1 MKGYCSLNSAFCCVV
16 AIKKMGCPIKLNN
29 KSVDTNLRVDT
40 DLTIL
45 TKGDNSISSII
56 ESNVK
61 EVDDRPRY
69 PDLYEEFDEAFIA
82 FDWNLT
88 IIHWNKAAERVTTVK
103 TKDALGKKINDIL
116 PEMMTVDLAPHIAL
130 LQQRKRARFMMN
142 TISRETQKPSI
153 FEISL
158 YPSEQGVIV
167 VVEDKTEEEK
177 TKRLSAIGATAGMVG
192 HDIRNPLQAIVGD
205 IYLLKEYL
213 ASMPESETQK
223 EVAES
228 LDNIETNVNYINK
241 IVSDLLDYSRSINPE
256 YSDFN
261 LKDLIETILQSVN
274 RQNDLD
280 ISVNIDPSFTIT
292 SDRSITRRILTNLI
306 VNAIQA
312 MPTGGKIRLS
322 SFREEGN
329 VLIMVE
335 DTGVGIPED
344 IKPKLFSP
352 MFTTKAKG
360 QGLGLAVVK
369 RLVEALNGT
378 ISFESQE
385 GKGTKFVIALPF
397 SK

>member
-1 MKGYCSLNSAFCCVV
+1 
-16 AIKKMGCPIKLNN
+16 
-29 KSVDTNLRVDT
+29 LRVDT
-40 DLTIL
+40 DLTNL
-45 TKGDNSISSII
+45 TKGDNSLGNII
-56 ESNVK
+56 KSNAK
-61 EVDDRPRY
+61 GVDCKPRY

-82 FDWNLT
+82 FDWDLT
-88 IIHWNKAAERVTTVK
+88 IIHWNKAAERVTTIK
-103 TKDALGKKINDIL
+103 AKDALGKKINDTL
-116 PEMMTVDLAPHIAL
+116 PEMMTVDLSPHIAL

-158 YPSEQGVIV
+158 YPSEQGIIV

-205 IYLLKEYL
+205 IYLLREYIS
-213 ASMPESETQK
+213 SMPKSENQK

-228 LDNIETNVNYINK
+228 LDSIETNVNYINK
-241 IVSDLLDYSRSINPE
+241 IVSDLQDYSRSINPE

-261 LKDLIETILQSVN
+261 LKDMIETILQN
-274 RQNDLD
+274 ITRQNNVDV
-280 ISVNIDPSFTIT
+280 SVNINPSFTIT
-292 SDRSITRRILTNLI
+292 SDRNIIRRILTNLV

-312 MPTGGKIRLS
+312 MPTGGKISLS
-322 SFREEGN
+322 GFREEDN
-329 VLIMVE
+329 ILIKVE

-344 IKPKLFSP
+344 IKLKLFSP

-385 GKGTKFVIALPF
+385 GKGTKFVIELPS

>member
-1 MKGYCSLNSAFCCVV
+1 M
-16 AIKKMGCPIKLNN
+16 
-29 KSVDTNLRVDT
+29 RVDT

-45 TKGDNSISSII
+45 TKEDNSISSII

-82 FDWNLT
+82 FDWDLT

-103 TKDALGKKINDIL
+103 AKDALGKKINDVL
-116 PEMMTVDLAPHIAL
+116 PEMMTVDFTPYMAL

-213 ASMPESETQK
+213 KSMPESETQK

-228 LDNIETNVNYINK
+228 LDSIETNVNYINK
-241 IVSDLLDYSRSINPE
+241 IVSDLQDYSRSLNPE

-261 LKDLIETILQSVN
+261 LKDMIETILQSVS

-280 ISVNIDPSFTIT
+280 ISVNIDPSFTVT
-292 SDRSITRRILTNLI
+292 SDRSIIRRILTNLI

-312 MPTGGKIRLS
+312 MPTGGKISLN

-329 VLIMVE
+329 LLIIVE
-335 DTGVGIPED
+335 DTGVGIPDD

>member
-1 MKGYCSLNSAFCCVV
+1 
-16 AIKKMGCPIKLNN
+16 
-29 KSVDTNLRVDT
+29 
-40 DLTIL
+40 LTIL
-45 TKGDNSISSII
+45 INEDNSFGTII
-56 ESNVK
+56 ENNNKDVYN
-61 EVDDRPRY
+61 RPRY

-103 TKDALGKKINDIL
+103 AKDALGKKMNDIL
-116 PEMMTVDLAPHIAL
+116 PEMMAVELTPHIAL

-142 TISRETQKPSI
+142 SVSRETKKPSI

-177 TKRLSAIGATAGMVG
+177 IKRLSAIGSTVGMVG

-213 ASMPESETQK
+213 KSMPESKNQK
-223 EVAES
+223 EVTES
-228 LDNIETNVNYINK
+228 LNSIETNVNYINK
-241 IVSDLLDYSRSINPE
+241 IVSDLQDYSRSINPE

-261 LKDLIETILQSVN
+261 LKDMIETILESVS

-292 SDRSITRRILTNLI
+292 SDRSIIRRILTNLI

-312 MPTGGKIRLS
+312 IPTKGKIKLS
-322 SFREEGN
+322 SYREESS

-385 GKGTKFVIALPF
+385 GKGTEFVIALPF

>member
-1 MKGYCSLNSAFCCVV
+1 MKEDNSLDSTIESDVEESH
-16 AIKKMGCPIKLNN
+16 N
-29 KSVDTNLRVDT
+29 KS
-40 DLTIL
+40 
-45 TKGDNSISSII
+45 S
-56 ESNVK
+56 
-61 EVDDRPRY
+61 Y
-69 PDLYEEFDEAFIA
+69 QDLYEEFDEAFIA
-82 FDWNLT
+82 FDWDLT
-88 IIHWNKAAERVTTVK
+88 IIHWNKAAERVTTIK
-103 TKDALGKKINDIL
+103 AKDALGKKINDTL
-116 PEMMTVDLAPHIAL
+116 PEMMTVDLSPYIAL

-142 TISRETQKPSI
+142 TISRETKKPSI

-177 TKRLSAIGATAGMVG
+177 IKRLSAIGATAGMVG

-205 IYLLKEYL
+205 IYLLREYL

-228 LDNIETNVNYINK
+228 LDSIETNVNYINK
-241 IVSDLLDYSRSINPE
+241 IVSDLQDYSRSINPE
-256 YSDFN
+256 YSDFS
-261 LKDLIETILQSVN
+261 LKDMVETILQSVS
-274 RQNDLD
+274 RQNNLD
-280 ISVNIDPSFTIT
+280 ISVNINPSFTLN
-292 SDRSITRRILTNLI
+292 SDRNIIRRILTNLI

-312 MPTGGKIRLS
+312 MPTGGKIS
-322 SFREEGN
+322 INGFREEGKI
-329 VLIMVE
+329 LIKVD

-385 GKGTKFVIALPF
+385 GKGTKFVVELPY

>member
-1 MKGYCSLNSAFCCVV
+1 
-16 AIKKMGCPIKLNN
+16 
-29 KSVDTNLRVDT
+29 LRVDT

-45 TKGDNSISSII
+45 TKEDDSFGTII
-56 ESNVK
+56 ENNTQDID
-61 EVDDRPRY
+61 ERPRY
-69 PDLYEEFDEAFIA
+69 PDIYEEFDEAFIA
-82 FDWNLT
+82 FDWDLT

-103 TKDALGKKINDIL
+103 AKDALGKKINDIM
-116 PEMMTVDLAPHIAL
+116 PEMMKVDLMPHIAS

-142 TISRETQKPSI
+142 ILSRETQKPSI

-213 ASMPESETQK
+213 KSMPDSESQK

-228 LDNIETNVNYINK
+228 LDSIETNVNYINK
-241 IVSDLLDYSRSINPE
+241 IVSDLQDYSRPINPE
-256 YSDFN
+256 YSNFN
-261 LKDLIETILQSVN
+261 LKELIDSIFDSVS
-274 RQNDLD
+274 RQNDLSVSID
-280 ISVNIDPSFTIT
+280 INPSFIIT

-306 VNAIQA
+306 INAIQA
-312 MPTGGKIRLS
+312 MPTGGKISLS
-322 SFREEGN
+322 SLREEGDI
-329 VLIMVE
+329 VIIVE
-335 DTGVGIPED
+335 DTGVGIPEEV
-344 IKPKLFSP
+344 KPKLFSP

-369 RLVEALNGT
+369 RLIEALNGT

-397 SK
+397 RK

>member
-1 MKGYCSLNSAFCCVV
+1 
-16 AIKKMGCPIKLNN
+16 
-29 KSVDTNLRVDT
+29 LRVDSN
-40 DLTIL
+40 LTIL
-45 TKGDNSISSII
+45 TKEDNSFGTII
-56 ESNVK
+56 ESNNKDVI
-61 EVDDRPRY
+61 DRPRY

-82 FDWNLT
+82 FDWDLT

-103 TKDALGKKINDIL
+103 AKDALGKKVNDVL
-116 PEMMTVDLAPHIAL
+116 PEMMTVDLTPHIAL

-142 TISRETQKPSI
+142 TISRETEKPSI

-158 YPSEQGVIV
+158 YPSEQGIIV

-177 TKRLSAIGATAGMVG
+177 IKRLSAIGATAGMVG

-213 ASMPESETQK
+213 KSIPESETQK
-223 EVAES
+223 EIAES
-228 LDNIETNVNYINK
+228 LDSIETNANYINK
-241 IVSDLLDYSRSINPE
+241 IVSDLQDYSRSINPE

-261 LKDLIETILQSVN
+261 LKALIDTILESVS

-280 ISVNIDPSFTIT
+280 VSVNINPSFMIT
-292 SDRSITRRILTNLI
+292 SDHSIIRRILTNLI

-312 MPTGGKIRLS
+312 MPNGGKLSLS
-322 SFREEGN
+322 SFREKSN
-329 VLIMVE
+329 ISIIVE

-369 RLVEALNGT
+369 RLIEAVNGT

-385 GKGTKFVIALPF
+385 RKGTKFVIALPF
-397 SK
+397 GK

>member
-1 MKGYCSLNSAFCCVV
+1 
-16 AIKKMGCPIKLNN
+16 
-29 KSVDTNLRVDT
+29 LRVNSN
-40 DLTIL
+40 LTIL
-45 TKGDNSISSII
+45 TKEDNSFGTII
-56 ESNVK
+56 ESNNKDVI
-61 EVDDRPRY
+61 DRPRY

-82 FDWNLT
+82 FDWDLT

-103 TKDALGKKINDIL
+103 AKDALGKKVNDVL
-116 PEMMTVDLAPHIAL
+116 PEMMTVDLTPHIAL

-142 TISRETQKPSI
+142 TISRETKKPSI

-158 YPSEQGVIV
+158 YPSEQGIIV

-177 TKRLSAIGATAGMVG
+177 IKRLSAIGATAGMVG

-213 ASMPESETQK
+213 KSIPESETQK
-223 EVAES
+223 EIAES
-228 LDNIETNVNYINK
+228 LDSIETNANYINK
-241 IVSDLLDYSRSINPE
+241 IVSDLQDYSRSINPE

-261 LKDLIETILQSVN
+261 LKDLIDTILESVS

-280 ISVNIDPSFTIT
+280 VSVNINPSFMIT

-312 MPTGGKIRLS
+312 MPNGGKLS
-322 SFREEGN
+322 LGSFREKGN
-329 VLIMVE
+329 ILIIVE

-378 ISFESQE
+378 TSFESQE

-397 SK
+397 GK